1 MKKKDKSPKISPV
14 KRIKTYV
21 SEHKTPLIGSA
32 LVLMFVFGLYLIISG
47 YIQYANANKESYI
60 VAGVK
65 SMQEGNFHKAQT
77 YLMQAGQNGASEAYP
92 YLAWISA
99 KSGNFSKALD
109 YARECEKSND
119 THGEYELMGY
129 LALLGYGNAQGAGSA
144 IYYFNEAL
152 KDYSEDY
159 LKTHDPLLKMCEYGI
174 ELCMNTQDYIRM
186 VNEASNHGSKQA
198 LLYRGDID
206 FLGEENDVSP
216 VSAAKSWDKARSLGI
231 LAAKSRLAGLYWHG
245 YGVKRDY
252 EKGLDLYNEAAKHG
266 DPVANYSLGLIDFR
280 RSSNMYAEGLRHMKN
295 AAKKNYGP
303 ALTAVGVL
311 ALSQDRN
318 NQKIIYA
325 VADIFKQAYD
335 CGDSTGAILYSLM
348 LMNGEGVATDET
360 TAFSILYDLKNRSVT
375 SVNSLLRYFT
385 YTKYVDT
392 KKLFN
397 QALMICRGIY
407 LGEVAF
413 NEGAP
418 EATKYLEAKNE
429 NTLSYY
435 KSQKDDRQRFDS
447 SFIQSLGANYVETF
461 DKSEDITISGEPLLY
476 PDLYK
481 ILEMYNPTSGARPFM
496 PQMIMKIDASLPKLP
511 KYYDRFNLN
520 LEGIEN
526 KL

>member
-1 MKKKDKSPKISPV
+1 MNKKANETKISPV
-14 KRIKTYV
+14 KRIKAFL
-21 SEHKTPLIGSA
+21 SEHRAPFIGSA
-32 LVLMFVFGLYLIISG
+32 LIMMFVLGLYLIISG
-47 YIQYANANKESYI
+47 YIEYANANKESYV

-77 YLMQAGQNGASEAYP
+77 YFLQAGQNGASEAYP

-99 KSGNFSKALD
+99 KSGNFSKALE
-109 YARECEKSND
+109 YARECTKSDN

-159 LKTHDPLLKMCEYGI
+159 LKTHDPLLRMCEYGI
-174 ELCMNTQDYIRM
+174 GLCMNTQDYIRM
-186 VNEASNHGSKQA
+186 VDEASNHGSKEA

-216 VSAAKSWDKARSLGI
+216 VSAAKSWEKAKSLGI
-231 LAAKSRLAGLYWHG
+231 LPAYSRLAGLYWHG
-245 YGVKRDY
+245 YGVSRDF
-252 EKGLDLYNEAAKHG
+252 EKGLKLYSEGAERG
-266 DPVANYSLGLIDFR
+266 DPVASYSLGLIDFR
-280 RSSNMYAEGLRHMKN
+280 KSSSLYSEGLRHMKN

-325 VADIFKQAYD
+325 SADIFKQAYD
-335 CGDSTGAILYSLM
+335 CGDSTGGILYSLM
-348 LMNGEGVATDET
+348 LMNGEGVAADET
-360 TAFSILYDLKNRSVT
+360 AAYSILYDLKNRSVT

-385 YTKYVDT
+385 YTKDVDT

-407 LGEVAF
+407 LGEVNF
-413 NEGAP
+413 SEGAP
-418 EATKYLEAKNE
+418 EAVKYLESKKD

-435 KSQKDDRQRFDS
+435 KSQKEDKHRFDPAY
-447 SFIQSLGANYVETF
+447 IQSLGLNFVEKF
-461 DKSEDITISGEPLLY
+461 DKSEDITVDGEPLLY
-476 PDLYK
+476 PELYR
-481 ILEMYNPTSGARPFM
+481 ILEIYNPTTGARAFM

-511 KYYDRFNLN
+511 KYYDRFNLD
-520 LEGIEN
+520 LEEIEE

>member
-1 MKKKDKSPKISPV
+1 
-14 KRIKTYV
+14 
-21 SEHKTPLIGSA
+21 
-32 LVLMFVFGLYLIISG
+32 
-47 YIQYANANKESYI
+47 
-60 VAGVK
+60 
-65 SMQEGNFHKAQT
+65 
-77 YLMQAGQNGASEAYP
+77 
-92 YLAWISA
+92 
-99 KSGNFSKALD
+99 
-109 YARECEKSND
+109 
-119 THGEYELMGY
+119 
-129 LALLGYGNAQGAGSA
+129 
-144 IYYFNEAL
+144 
-152 KDYSEDY
+152 
-159 LKTHDPLLKMCEYGI
+159 
-174 ELCMNTQDYIRM
+174 
-186 VNEASNHGSKQA
+186 
-198 LLYRGDID
+198 
-206 FLGEENDVSP
+206 
-216 VSAAKSWDKARSLGI
+216 
-231 LAAKSRLAGLYWHG
+231 
-245 YGVKRDY
+245 
-252 EKGLDLYNEAAKHG
+252 
-266 DPVANYSLGLIDFR
+266 
-280 RSSNMYAEGLRHMKN
+280 MKN

-311 ALSQDRN
+311 ALSKDRN
-318 NQKIIYA
+318 NQKIINA
-325 VADIFKQAYD
+325 AADIFKQAYD

-360 TAFSILYDLKNRSVT
+360 TAFSILYDLKNRSVI

-407 LGEVAF
+407 LGEVTF

-461 DKSEDITISGEPLLY
+461 DKSGDITISGEPLLY

-481 ILEMYNPTSGARPFM
+481 ILEMYNPTTGARAFM
-496 PQMIMKIDASLPKLP
+496 PQIIMKIDASLPKLP